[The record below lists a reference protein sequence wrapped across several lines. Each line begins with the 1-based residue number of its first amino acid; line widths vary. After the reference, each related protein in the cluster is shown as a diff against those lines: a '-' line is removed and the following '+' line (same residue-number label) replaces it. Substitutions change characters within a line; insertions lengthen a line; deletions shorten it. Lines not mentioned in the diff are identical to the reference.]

1 MQQLLFLLP
10 ISLWLHHIYEVGAS
24 GCGPCVRDA
33 CRSVTCAA
41 PELLTKDE
49 CDCCDRCLS
58 VEGEE
63 CGGRDESRSRC
74 APGMVC
80 VSRSSFG
87 SESSSLSDGTGFCLC
102 EEDGA
107 VCGSDGR
114 THSSVCALR
123 LHGWKTQRQ
132 GESSVHKVHDG
143 ECTFGPAPEKNA
155 NAESTR
161 NSPRLNCL
169 EDLHKRL
176 SPAGTALVSAPVI
189 TVAPKKIHN
198 VTGAQVYLSCE
209 VKAVPTPSISWRKVT
224 ESPKG
229 VRLFEELPGDRVN
242 VAVQVRGGPSRHE
255 SSSWVMIK
263 PLTKEDEGTYQCH
276 ATNMVGDA
284 FAEGSIKVSQHSI
297 RRMKKNH
304 HSSSED

>member
-1 MQQLLFLLP
+1 MQHLLFLLS
-10 ISLWLHHIYEVGAS
+10 ISLFLYQIHDIGAD

-33 CRSVTCAA
+33 CRSVTCAV
-41 PELLTKDE
+41 PELLTKDD
-49 CDCCDRCLS
+49 CNCCDRCLS
-58 VEGEE
+58 IEGEE
-63 CGGRDESRSRC
+63 CGGRDETRARC

-80 VSRSSFG
+80 VSRSSFRSG
-87 SESSSLSDGTGFCLC
+87 TSSFSDGTGFCLC

-123 LHGWKTQRQ
+123 LQSWKTQNL
-132 GESSVHKVHDG
+132 GKGSVHKVHDG
-143 ECTFGPAPEKNA
+143 ECTF
-155 NAESTR
+155 
-161 NSPRLNCL
+161 
-169 EDLHKRL
+169 
-176 SPAGTALVSAPVI
+176 APVI

-209 VKAVPTPSISWRKVT
+209 VKAIPTPSISWRKVT
-224 ESPKG
+224 ESQKG
-229 VRLFEELPGDRVN
+229 IRLFEELPGDRVN

-263 PLTKEDEGTYQCH
+263 PLTKEDEGNYQCH
-276 ATNMVGDA
+276 AANMVGDA
-284 FAEGSIKVSQHSI
+284 FAEGSIKVSEHSI

-304 HSSSED
+304 HSSSEVIV

>member
-1 MQQLLFLLP
+1 MQRLLFLLP
-10 ISLWLHHIYEVGAS
+10 VSLYLHQIHEIGADS
-24 GCGPCVRDA
+24 CGLCVKDA
-33 CRSVTCAA
+33 CRPVTCAA
-41 PELLTKDE
+41 PELLTKDD

-58 VEGEE
+58 IEGEE
-63 CGGRDESRSRC
+63 CGGRDETRARC

-80 VSRSSFG
+80 VSRSSYG
-87 SESSSLSDGTGFCLC
+87 SGSSSSSDGTGFCLC

-123 LHGWKTQRQ
+123 LHSWKTQSQ
-132 GESSVHKVHDG
+132 GKGSVHKVHDG
-143 ECTFGPAPEKNA
+143 ECTF
-155 NAESTR
+155 
-161 NSPRLNCL
+161 
-169 EDLHKRL
+169 
-176 SPAGTALVSAPVI
+176 APVI

-224 ESPKG
+224 ESTQG

-284 FAEGSIKVSQHSI
+284 YAEGSIKVSEHGM

-304 HSSSED
+304 HSSSEVVV